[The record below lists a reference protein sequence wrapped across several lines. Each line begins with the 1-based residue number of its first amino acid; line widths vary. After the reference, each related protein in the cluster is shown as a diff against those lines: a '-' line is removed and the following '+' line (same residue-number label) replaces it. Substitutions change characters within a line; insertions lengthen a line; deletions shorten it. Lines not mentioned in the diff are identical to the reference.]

1 MEMPPFT
8 VRFPVTY
15 TTVNNLRVL
24 GINVCPES
32 MVRFPFTMIQED
44 VVSLVAVNQS
54 AALKE
59 EIVVFVE
66 RVVTS

>member
-8 VRFPVTY
+8 TRFPVTY
-15 TTVNNLRVL
+15 TTVNNFRAL
-24 GINVCPES
+24 GINVCPEL
-32 MVRFPFTMIQED
+32 MVRLPFTMIQED

-59 EIVVFVE
+59 EIVVLVE